1 MFMSAT
7 GAAAYKRAVMSSE
20 TPDLEWIARG
30 WRGLRTYLAT
40 AIRALDRQDLA
51 ARCAA
56 CSRASELLV
65 MLRQITQDGP
75 DCQLGQRLTAIYD
88 TLHIELAKGNASGS
102 REILQGIM
110 RAFETLEAD
119 FTPQDER
126 SGAGR

>member
-40 AIRALDRQDLA
+40 AIRALDRHDLG

-56 CSRASELLV
+56 CNRASELLV
-65 MLRQITQDGP
+65 MLRQITP
-75 DCQLGQRLTAIYD
+75 DDPDSELGQRLTAIYD
-88 TLHIELAKGNASGS
+88 TLHIELAKANASGNKETL
-102 REILQGIM
+102 RGIM
-110 RAFETLEAD
+110 QAFEALEAD
-119 FTPQDER
+119 FAPFDER
-126 SGAGR
+126 KGAGR

>member
-20 TPDLEWIARG
+20 TPDLEWIARA

-56 CSRASELLV
+56 CNKASELLV
-65 MLRQITQDGP
+65 MLRQITSDEPGSE
-75 DCQLGQRLTAIYD
+75 LGQRLAAIYD
-88 TLHIELAKGNASGS
+88 TLHIELAKANASGS
-102 REILQGIM
+102 RETLQGIM
-110 RAFETLEAD
+110 HAFETLEAD
-119 FTPQDER
+119 FAPPDER
-126 SGAGR
+126 KGAGR

>member
-1 MFMSAT
+1 MSAT

-40 AIRALDRQDLA
+40 AIRALDRHDLA
-51 ARCAA
+51 ARGTA
-56 CSRASELLV
+56 CSKASELLV

-75 DCQLGQRLTAIYD
+75 GCDLGQRLTAIYD
-88 TLHIELAKGNASGS
+88 TLHIELAKANASGS

-110 RAFETLEAD
+110 HAFETLEAD
-119 FTPQDER
+119 FPLPHER
-126 SGAGR
+126 TGAGR